1 MKLKGTHKFMVL
13 ITLTLFILL
22 QYYTIRLLLAI
33 AAQMEW
39 KVFQLDV
46 KSAFLNGILEDEI
59 YVEQPSEF
67 VKHGDEDYLSAKKGF
82 VWPKEAPRSWYSR
95 IDDHLISLCI

>member
-1 MKLKGTHKFMVL
+1 MVL

-46 KSAFLNGILEDEI
+46 KSAFLNGLLDEKI
-59 YVEQPSEF
+59 YVEKP
-67 VKHGDEDYLSAKKGF
+67 DGF
-82 VWPKEAPRSWYSR
+82 STPRNQY
-95 IDDHLISLCI
+95 